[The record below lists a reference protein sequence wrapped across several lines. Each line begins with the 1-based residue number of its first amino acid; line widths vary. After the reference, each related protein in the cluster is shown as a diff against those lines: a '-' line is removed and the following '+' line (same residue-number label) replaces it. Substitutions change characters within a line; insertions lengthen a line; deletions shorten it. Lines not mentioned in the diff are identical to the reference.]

1 MMTRTVL
8 RYISMIYTD
17 KFRYTGSYPER
28 AAVGL
33 YLFPSKSVV
42 VKSGAKPSNDEF
54 CTRFNDYTFDTISIV
69 YH

>member
-17 KFRYTGSYPER
+17 KFRYIGSYPER

-33 YLFPSKSVV
+33 AYFRLKVWSLNLVQNHQMMVSAP
-42 VKSGAKPSNDEF
+42 DLM
-54 CTRFNDYTFDTISIV
+54 TIHLIL
-69 YH
+69 